1 MYKDPYIRNEHGTDV
16 THNTVAHSSVFNQ
29 DMHEKRIFEHVHACL
44 ADSIFHVTNKCCNWL
59 LYLLSFASVSKGKSK

>member
-29 DMHEKRIFEHVHACL
+29 DMHEKTHFRTRPCVFGRQYI
-44 ADSIFHVTNKCCNWL
+44 SRYK
-59 LYLLSFASVSKGKSK
+59 